1 MRALGLS
8 LCKLTTY
15 FFLSRG
21 RKGMDQMEHFYN
33 NQGLC
38 FLHIPW
44 RSSVLLLPLKKISLS
59 CLPMNF
65 VLAFL
70 NLLPYLMAYLVSW
83 NNKLY
88 FYLCDMF

>member
-1 MRALGLS
+1 
-8 LCKLTTY
+8 
-15 FFLSRG
+15 
-21 RKGMDQMEHFYN
+21 MDQMEHFYN
-33 NQGLC
+33 DQGPC
-38 FLHIPW
+38 FLYIAW

-88 FYLCDMF
+88 FYLCNMFYHPLLLLFLKWLFNLAVTFE